1 MTLNDRERA
10 IVYKTCIDCLL
21 QFDKRTNKEKAEL
34 ILSQV
39 IQERCRHLSVTG
51 LQDLLVDINEE
62 YLAGETA
69 IDFLMGE
76 LGRID

>member
-21 QFDKRTNKEKAEL
+21 QFDKGTNKEKAEL

-39 IQERCRHLSVTG
+39 IQERCRHLDVSG

-69 IDFLMGE
+69 IEYLMGKMS
-76 LGRID
+76 RID

>member
-21 QFDKRTNKEKAEL
+21 QFDKRTNREKAEL

-39 IQERCRHLSVTG
+39 IRERCRKLDLKG
-51 LQDLLVDINEE
+51 LQELLDDINEE

-69 IDFLMGE
+69 IQYLMGE
-76 LGRID
+76 LDKID

>member
-1 MTLNDRERA
+1 MTLNDRERE

-21 QFDKRTNKEKAEL
+21 QLDKGTNKEKAEL

-39 IQERCRHLSVTG
+39 IRERCRKLSLEG
-51 LQDLLVDINEE
+51 LRELLADINEE

-69 IDFLMGE
+69 IQYLMGE
-76 LGRID
+76 LNRID

>member
-10 IVYKTCIDCLL
+10 IVDKTCIDCLL

-39 IQERCRHLSVTG
+39 IQERCRHLDVSG

-69 IDFLMGE
+69 IEYLMGKMS
-76 LGRID
+76 RID

>member
-21 QFDKRTNKEKAEL
+21 QFDKSTNKEKAEL

-39 IQERCRHLSVTG
+39 IQDSCRHIDLKG
-51 LQDLLVDINEE
+51 LQDLLEDINEE

-69 IDFLMGE
+69 IEFLMGE
-76 LGRID
+76 MSKIE

>member
-21 QFDKRTNKEKAEL
+21 QIDKGTNKEKAEL

-39 IQERCRHLSVTG
+39 IRERCRKLNLEG
-51 LQDLLVDINEE
+51 LQELLADINEE

-69 IDFLMGE
+69 IQYLMGE
-76 LGRID
+76 LNRID

>member
-21 QFDKRTNKEKAEL
+21 QFDKRTNREKAEL

-39 IQERCRHLSVTG
+39 IRERCRKLDLKG
-51 LQDLLVDINEE
+51 LQELLDDINEE

-69 IDFLMGE
+69 IQYLMGE
-76 LGRID
+76 LNKID

>member
-39 IQERCRHLSVTG
+39 IRERCRKLNLEG
-51 LQDLLVDINEE
+51 LQELLVDINEE

-69 IDFLMGE
+69 IQYLMGE
-76 LGRID
+76 LNKID

>member
-21 QFDKRTNKEKAEL
+21 QFDKRTNREKAEL

-39 IQERCRHLSVTG
+39 IRESCRKLDLKG
-51 LQDLLVDINEE
+51 LQELLDDINEE

-69 IDFLMGE
+69 IQYLMGE
-76 LGRID
+76 LDKID

>member
-21 QFDKRTNKEKAEL
+21 QFDKRTIREKAEL

-39 IQERCRHLSVTG
+39 IRERCRKLDLKG
-51 LQDLLVDINEE
+51 LQELLDDINEE

-69 IDFLMGE
+69 IQYLMGE
-76 LGRID
+76 LDKID

>member
-21 QFDKRTNKEKAEL
+21 QFDKGTNREKAEL

-39 IQERCRHLSVTG
+39 IRERCRHLSLEG
-51 LQDLLVDINEE
+51 LQELLGDINEE

-69 IDFLMGE
+69 IQYLMGE
-76 LGRID
+76 LNKIV

>member
-21 QFDKRTNKEKAEL
+21 QFDKGTNKEKAEL

-39 IQERCRHLSVTG
+39 IRERCRKLNLEG
-51 LQDLLVDINEE
+51 LKELLADISEE

-69 IDFLMGE
+69 IQYLIGE
-76 LGRID
+76 LDKIE

>member
-39 IQERCRHLSVTG
+39 IQERCRHLDVSG
-51 LQDLLVDINEE
+51 LQDLLADINEE

-69 IDFLMGE
+69 IEYLMGKMS
-76 LGRID
+76 RID

>member
-1 MTLNDRERA
+1 MTLSDRERA

-21 QFDKRTNKEKAEL
+21 QFDKGTNKEKAEL

-39 IQERCRHLSVTG
+39 IQERCRHLSLEG
-51 LQDLLVDINEE
+51 LKELLADISEE

-69 IDFLMGE
+69 IQYLIGE
-76 LGRID
+76 LDKIE

>member
-21 QFDKRTNKEKAEL
+21 QFDKRTNREKAEL

-39 IQERCRHLSVTG
+39 IRERCIKLDLKG
-51 LQDLLVDINEE
+51 LQELLDDINEE

-69 IDFLMGE
+69 IQYLMGE
-76 LGRID
+76 LDKID

>member
-39 IQERCRHLSVTG
+39 IQERCRHLDVSG

-69 IDFLMGE
+69 IEYLMGKMS
-76 LGRID
+76 RID

>member
-21 QFDKRTNKEKAEL
+21 QFDKSTNKEKAEL

-39 IQERCRHLSVTG
+39 IQERCRHLDVSG
-51 LQDLLVDINEE
+51 FQDLLADINEE

-69 IDFLMGE
+69 IEFIISEMN
-76 LGRID
+76 RIK

>member
-34 ILSQV
+34 ILSQI
-39 IQERCRHLSVTG
+39 IQERCRHLSVPE

>member
-21 QFDKRTNKEKAEL
+21 QFDIRTNREKAEL

-39 IQERCRHLSVTG
+39 IRERCRKLDLKG
-51 LQDLLVDINEE
+51 LQELLDDINEE

-69 IDFLMGE
+69 IQYLMGE
-76 LGRID
+76 LDKID

>member
-21 QFDKRTNKEKAEL
+21 QFDKSTNKEKAEL

-39 IQERCRHLSVTG
+39 IQERCRHLDLKG
-51 LQDLLVDINEE
+51 LQDLLEDINEE

-69 IDFLMGE
+69 IEFLMGE
-76 LGRID
+76 MSKIE

>member
-21 QFDKRTNKEKAEL
+21 QFDKRTNREKAEL

-39 IQERCRHLSVTG
+39 IQERCRHLDLKG
-51 LQDLLVDINEE
+51 LQDLLEDINEE

-69 IDFLMGE
+69 IEFLMGE
-76 LGRID
+76 MSKIE